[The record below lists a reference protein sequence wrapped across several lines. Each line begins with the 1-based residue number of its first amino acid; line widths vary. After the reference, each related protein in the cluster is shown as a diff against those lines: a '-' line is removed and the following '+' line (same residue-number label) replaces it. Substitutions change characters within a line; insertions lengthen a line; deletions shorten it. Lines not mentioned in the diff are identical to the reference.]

1 MEFTRAGVF
10 VSAQARIFCLL
21 LSLIWAG
28 PRVLAQNIPNSP
40 IAEVDVNP
48 LHLPELPRVVH
59 FSSYSSNR
67 RPEVYSDDS
76 KPVAKAAPPVQSPE
90 ANTADVA
97 SPTSKTSSEDAA
109 SLSLDKRSP
118 QDANPQETRSK
129 ETKPKSTDK
138 ESAEK
143 GDAKKDETKKGD
155 ADIEEEKKAI
165 AKSVKVSEGKKDKAW
180 YEKMKIRGYSQ
191 FRYNRIAE
199 TNPDLRSPQGDR
211 SIGEDGSFLIRRA
224 RMIFSG
230 DAGEHVSYYI
240 QPDFASGATG
250 PNPLHFL
257 QIRDF
262 YADVHLDLSK
272 EHRLRVGQSKVPYG
286 FENLQSSQNRLA
298 LDRND
303 PLNSAVVNERDLGVF
318 YYWAPTEIRSRF
330 KSLVDDGLKGS
341 GDYGVLGL
349 GIYNGQTANRPERN
363 NGQHVIGRITYP
375 FLFSNGQIFEPGL
388 CGYTGTYTVER
399 SAGIGGGDDFLDRRG
414 AVSFVLYPQPLGL
427 QGEWTWG
434 QGPEL
439 NAAQTAVERSP
450 LEGGYLQFFY
460 KFDDVC
466 WLGHTGTLLP
476 FIRIQRY
483 NGGRKHEINS
493 PSQHIRE
500 AEVGFEY
507 QFSKALEFTTNYTFA
522 ERTFVNSPFQQE
534 RGSLIRTQLQW
545 NY

>member
-1 MEFTRAGVF
+1 MEFVKRACSGT
-10 VSAQARIFCLL
+10 SRATYLWLMLGLISIASQAQAQI
-21 LSLIWAG
+21 SQ
-28 PRVLAQNIPNSP
+28 AQISQAQIPQAQIPQAQIPFSSP
-40 IAEVDVNP
+40 TAFGEGNP
-48 LHLPELPRVVH
+48 LQLPVLPTSVQYAGYTTDGRLD
-59 FSSYSSNR
+59 SYF
-67 RPEVYSDDS
+67 DDS
-76 KPVAKAAPPVQSPE
+76 KGVAQAAPEIGAQATGTQTSSKDGKDSVKDSAKDGAKSDSSKEDSASTKNEEAEIEEAKKEIEKALKKEPE
-90 ANTADVA
+90 A
-97 SPTSKTSSEDAA
+97 
-109 SLSLDKRSP
+109 
-118 QDANPQETRSK
+118 
-129 ETKPKSTDK
+129 
-138 ESAEK
+138 
-143 GDAKKDETKKGD
+143 
-155 ADIEEEKKAI
+155 
-165 AKSVKVSEGKKDKAW
+165 KKDKAW

-199 TNPDLRSPQGDR
+199 TNPDVRSPQGDR
-211 SIGEDGSFLIRRA
+211 SIGEDGSFLLRRA
-224 RMIFSG
+224 RMVFSG
-230 DAGEHVSYYI
+230 DAGERVSYYI

-262 YADVHLDLSK
+262 YADVHLDMCK
-272 EHRLRVGQSKVPYG
+272 EHRLRIGQSKVPYG

-303 PLNSAVVNERDLGVF
+303 ALNSAVVNERDLGIF

-341 GDYGVLGL
+341 GDYGVFGL

-363 NGQHVIGRITYP
+363 DGQHVVGRISYP
-375 FLFSNGQIFEPGL
+375 FLFENGQIFEPGIS
-388 CGYTGTYTVER
+388 GYTGVYTIDR

-414 AVSFVLYPQPLGL
+414 AVSFTLYPQPLGL
-427 QGEWTWG
+427 QGEWTRG
-434 QGPEL
+434 EGPEL
-439 NAAQTAVERSP
+439 NLAQTAVERSP

-460 KFDDVC
+460 KIDDVC
-466 WLGHTGTLLP
+466 WLGQKGTLLP

-483 NGGRKHEINS
+483 DGGRKHETNS
-493 PSQHIRE
+493 PSQKIRE

-534 RGSLIRTQLQW
+534 NGSFIRTQLQW

>member
-1 MEFTRAGVF
+1 MEFAKLACNGTSRATY
-10 VSAQARIFCLL
+10 LW
-21 LSLIWAG
+21 LSLGLMLGLISPASQA
-28 PRVLAQNIPNSP
+28 LAQIPFSSP
-40 IAEVDVNP
+40 TAFGEGNP
-48 LHLPELPRVVH
+48 LQLPVLPTSVQYAGYTTDGRLD
-59 FSSYSSNR
+59 SYF
-67 RPEVYSDDS
+67 DDS
-76 KPVAKAAPPVQSPE
+76 KGVAQAAPEIGTQ
-90 ANTADVA
+90 T
-97 SPTSKTSSEDAA
+97 TSTPGKDSVKDGGKSD
-109 SLSLDKRSP
+109 S
-118 QDANPQETRSK
+118 SK
-129 ETKPKSTDK
+129 ED
-138 ESAEK
+138 SASSK
-143 GDAKKDETKKGD
+143 GSADSKNED
-155 ADIEEEKKAI
+155 ADIEAAKKEIEKA
-165 AKSVKVSEGKKDKAW
+165 VKKEPEAKKDKAW

-230 DAGEHVSYYI
+230 DAGERVSYYI

-262 YADVHLDLSK
+262 YADVHLDMCK
-272 EHRLRVGQSKVPYG
+272 EHRLRIGQSKVPFG

-303 PLNSAVVNERDLGVF
+303 ALNSAVVNERDLGIF

-363 NGQHVIGRITYP
+363 DGQHVVGRISYP
-375 FLFSNGQIFEPGL
+375 FLFENGQIFEPGIS
-388 CGYTGTYTVER
+388 GYTGVYTIDR

-414 AVSFVLYPQPLGL
+414 AVSFTLYPQPLGL
-427 QGEWTWG
+427 QGEWTRG
-434 QGPEL
+434 EGPEL
-439 NAAQTAVERSP
+439 NLAQTAVERSP

-460 KFDDVC
+460 KIDDVC
-466 WLGHTGTLLP
+466 WLGHKGTLLP

-483 NGGRKHEINS
+483 DGGRKHETNS
-493 PSQHIRE
+493 PSQKIRE

-507 QFSKALEFTTNYTFA
+507 QFSKALELTTNYTFA

-534 RGSLIRTQLQW
+534 NGSFIRTQLQW

>member
-1 MEFTRAGVF
+1 LGFVKKVIRRSGRAGKVCRIQPNRTGDLIVAVGT
-10 VSAQARIFCLL
+10 VSSEIEMGQVKLPIGGTSRALSFGLAMALIANGNQLWAQSAESSPVAI
-21 LSLIWAG
+21 SNW
-28 PRVLAQNIPNSP
+28 NSYQLTQQAP
-40 IAEVDVNP
+40 AVQPVGYSTDG
-48 LHLPELPRVVH
+48 RM
-59 FSSYSSNR
+59 SSYF
-67 RPEVYSDDS
+67 DDS
-76 KPVAKAAPPVQSPE
+76 MGVSQAAPE
-90 ANTADVA
+90 IA
-97 SPTSKTSSEDAA
+97 SQA
-109 SLSLDKRSP
+109 
-118 QDANPQETRSK
+118 
-129 ETKPKSTDK
+129 TDK
-138 ESAEK
+138 TDKTGEQ
-143 GDAKKDETKKGD
+143 DEADKTNKED
-155 ADIEEEKKAI
+155 ADIEEAKKEIEKSLKQPE
-165 AKSVKVSEGKKDKAW
+165 SKKEKAW

-199 TNPDLRSPQGDR
+199 TNPDVRNPQGDR

-230 DAGEHVSYYI
+230 DAGERISYYI

-262 YADVHLDLSK
+262 YADVHLDMCK
-272 EHRLRVGQSKVPYG
+272 EHRLRIGQSKVPYG

-303 PLNSAVVNERDLGVF
+303 ALNSAVVNERDLGVF

-363 NGQHVIGRITYP
+363 DGQHVIGRISYP
-375 FLFSNGQIFEPGL
+375 FLLANGQIFEPGL
-388 CGYTGTYTVER
+388 SGYTGTYTIDR
-399 SAGIGGGDDFLDRRG
+399 SAGIGGGNDFLDRRG
-414 AVSFVLYPQPLGL
+414 AVSFTLYPQPLGL

-434 QGPEL
+434 EGPEL
-439 NAAQTAVERSP
+439 NAAQTAVELKP
-450 LEGGYLQFFY
+450 LEGGYMQFFY
-460 KFDDVC
+460 KFDDFC
-466 WLGHTGTLLP
+466 LLGHSGTLLP

-483 NGGRKHEINS
+483 DGGRKHDTNS
-493 PSQHIRE
+493 PSQKIRE

-522 ERTFVNSPFQQE
+522 ERTFLNSPYQQE
-534 RGSLIRTQLQW
+534 NGSFIRTQLQW